1 VTRTSPSAL
10 NVAPDLIP
18 FPCLVNAIED
28 NTTTTAAT
36 TAMKEV
42 DQEVVDMLGYNINTD
57 MSSHYTVIYTPTLQ
71 H

>member
-1 VTRTSPSAL
+1 ML
-10 NVAPDLIP
+10 NIAPDLIP
-18 FPCLVNAIED
+18 SPRLVDAMED
-28 NTTTTAAT
+28 NATTTTAT

-42 DQEVVDMLGYNINTD
+42 NQEIVDMLGYNIDTG